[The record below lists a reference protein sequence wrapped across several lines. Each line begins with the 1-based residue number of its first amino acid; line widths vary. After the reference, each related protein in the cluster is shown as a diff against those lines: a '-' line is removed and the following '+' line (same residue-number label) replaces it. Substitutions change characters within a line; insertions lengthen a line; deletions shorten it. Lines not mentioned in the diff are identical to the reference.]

1 MTREEAIEKL
11 RQIKN
16 KYLYESFDKDRSY
29 KVEALDMAIEAL
41 KEDEENAKYGSEL
54 ARIVAEH
61 DAADELVK
69 KDEEEA
75 SNGH

>member
-1 MTREEAIEKL
+1 MTRAEAIEKL
-11 RQIKN
+11 RQMKN

-41 KEDEENAKYGSEL
+41 EMDEKNAKYGSEL

-61 DAADELVK
+61 
-69 KDEEEA
+69 EEA
-75 SNGH
+75 EEAFNGH